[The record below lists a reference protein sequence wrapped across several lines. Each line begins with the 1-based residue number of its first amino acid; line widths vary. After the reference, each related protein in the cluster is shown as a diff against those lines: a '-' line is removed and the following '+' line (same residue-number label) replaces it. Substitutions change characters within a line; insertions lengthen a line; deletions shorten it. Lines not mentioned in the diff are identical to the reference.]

1 MAISRNANKDGL
13 LIESVTVTD
22 IVDYADRENDRF
34 AYKHAGM
41 NVNLSEAENELGK
54 EIKSGDKVK
63 LTFTG
68 DNQEMLKEMSIIMSD
83 VCVTKYLK

>member
-22 IVDYADRENDRF
+22 IVDYVDRENDRF

-41 NVNLSEAENELGK
+41 NVNLSEAENELGR

-68 DNQEMLKEMSIIMSD
+68 EDQEMLKEMSIIMSD
-83 VCVTKYLK
+83 VCETKYLK

>member
-22 IVDYADRENDRF
+22 IVDYVDRENDRF

-41 NVNLSEAENELGK
+41 NVALSEAENELGK

-83 VCVTKYLK
+83 VCATKYLK

>member
-1 MAISRNANKDGL
+1 MAISRKANKDGL

-22 IVDYADRENDRF
+22 IVDYVDRENDRF
-34 AYKHAGM
+34 AYKHSGM
-41 NVNLSEAENELGK
+41 NVNLSETENELGK

-83 VCVTKYLK
+83 VCETKYLK